1 MTLFLHDKKPKKGML
16 QAAKEE
22 GFEQAM
28 QQVEAL
34 EAEVLRLRSA
44 LETCE
49 AWIDRWSQHVGHCKG
64 EDKCTCGRSR
74 ILHESR
80 AALNPRA

>member
-1 MTLFLHDKKPKKGML
+1 MTIFMHDKPPKKGML

-34 EAEVLRLRSA
+34 EAEVLRLRAMLEA
-44 LETCE
+44 LG
-49 AWIDRWSQHVGHCKG
+49 V
-64 EDKCTCGRSR
+64 
-74 ILHESR
+74 
-80 AALNPRA
+80 NPHA